1 MHDSCPLGSC
11 RAAQGIFGN
20 RKAIAMAK
28 FLLLILILFLVF
40 WFVFRQR
47 NNPGDQRAPSAT
59 ENPTENIVVCAH
71 CHLRIPESESL
82 YSEGHHYCCDEH
94 RQLGAT

>member
-1 MHDSCPLGSC
+1 
-11 RAAQGIFGN
+11 
-20 RKAIAMAK
+20 MAK

-47 NNPGDQRAPSAT
+47 NSQDDQTKNQRSSSTA
-59 ENPTENIVVCAH
+59 ENIVVCAH

-82 YSEGHHYCCDEH
+82 YSEGRHYCCEEH
-94 RQLGAT
+94 RQLGAS

>member
-1 MHDSCPLGSC
+1 
-11 RAAQGIFGN
+11 
-20 RKAIAMAK
+20 MAK

-47 NNPGDQRAPSAT
+47 NNQGDSSNQQGSSSAT
-59 ENPTENIVVCAH
+59 NDSAESMVVCAH

-82 YSEGHHYCCDEH
+82 ISDGRHYCCDEH
-94 RQLGAT
+94 RQLGAS